1 MRGAA
6 LNRWRYRVPSAVAV
20 FAVLIGFGALVD
32 AAIPRE
38 RGRVHAITQ
47 VIPVPASAAATAVVA
62 VSGLILL
69 RIAAGLRRRKRRAWQ
84 VAVVVSSVTVAT
96 DVLKAH
102 RIGDVAIAGALL
114 LSLIVSRDQF
124 RAKDD
129 PASRWLALRVAVQF
143 LFVAFAFGLTML
155 YLNPRHVRFSP
166 SN

>member
-1 MRGAA
+1 
-6 LNRWRYRVPSAVAV
+6 
-20 FAVLIGFGALVD
+20 
-32 AAIPRE
+32 
-38 RGRVHAITQ
+38 
-47 VIPVPASAAATAVVA
+47 
-62 VSGLILL
+62 
-69 RIAAGLRRRKRRAWQ
+69 
-84 VAVVVSSVTVAT
+84 VAT